1 MRRFLIGTCIFSA
14 SLVLVAESKG
24 QPPWP
29 PWDWRYG
36 PHTSVNG
43 FIVRLPPNGSSA
55 RTSNSRNRSSSRPS
69 PARSAQ
75 PKVTSD
81 REFFAPN
88 LQIHFKLVRLG
99 GVIGARLTRAP
110 SSSSPTLHV
119 LVNGSPVYLE
129 PNDVIYSLDSLPIR
143 EVADVLN
150 HHSQTTITF
159 VDHRTGRTFNG
170 VLTLPAYA
178 QTSYARRQ

>member
-14 SLVLVAESKG
+14 SLLLVAESKG

-36 PHTSVNG
+36 PHTSQYG
-43 FIVRLPPNGSSA
+43 FIVPRPSNGSSA
-55 RTSNSRNRSSSRPS
+55 RSSNSRNRSYSRPA

-75 PKVTSD
+75 LYVTSD

-88 LQIHFKLVRLG
+88 LKIHFKVVRAG
-99 GVIGARLTRAP
+99 GTTGAQLTRAP
-110 SSSSPTLHV
+110 SANSPALHV

-129 PNDVIYSLDSLPIR
+129 ADDVIYSLDSLPIYD
-143 EVADVLN
+143 VADVLN
-150 HHSQTTITF
+150 HHSETTITV
-159 VDHRTGRTFNG
+159 VDHRSGKTLKGTM
-170 VLTLPAYA
+170 TLPAYT